1 MVAVGVAEDSSTE
14 AEGSNTAVAED
25 RHDIAVHVVADAAEM
40 ACDLVGVEE
49 VVPAQTWSSPCRQSD
64 WMLVLWYRENIYLNY
79 CSQIVFRYV
88 FF

>member
-1 MVAVGVAEDSSTE
+1 MVAVGVAEDSSAE

-49 VVPAQTWSSPCRQSD
+49 VVPVQT
-64 WMLVLWYRENIYLNY
+64 
-79 CSQIVFRYV
+79 
-88 FF
+88 